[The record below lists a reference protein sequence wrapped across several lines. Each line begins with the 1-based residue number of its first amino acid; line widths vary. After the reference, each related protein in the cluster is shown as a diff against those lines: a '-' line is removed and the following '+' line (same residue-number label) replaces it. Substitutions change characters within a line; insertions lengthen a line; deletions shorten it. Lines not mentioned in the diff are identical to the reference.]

1 MMLDERMMADQTTP
15 DNEDTAKKAETP
27 APEAAAPAPD
37 NSEALQAEV
46 TEMKN
51 KVLRTLAEM
60 ENLRRRTE
68 REMAD
73 ARTYAV
79 ASFARDMLTVGDNL
93 RRAIDAVP
101 KEQRD
106 GRDPALNALIEGVE
120 VTERGMEQAM
130 QKFGV
135 RRVETKGAKFDP
147 SMHQAMY
154 EADSPDAAPGT
165 VVEEIQA
172 GYAIGDRVLRPALV
186 AIAKPWLPRT
196 TPSPR
201 SPPRPKVRKA
211 SGPAFRLAGGQFR
224 QSPPERIWRHRLFQ
238 NRVDA
243 GGLRRGAG
251 LGQHVGGNRQDGGA
265 REAESRLPFADGA
278 GRRQSVE
285 PGHMQIHQD
294 DGEAAGL
301 AAGG

>member
-1 MMLDERMMADQTTP
+1 MTEVADLK
-15 DNEDTAKKAETP
+15 DK
-27 APEAAAPAPD
+27 
-37 NSEALQAEV
+37 L
-46 TEMKN
+46 
-51 KVLRTLAEM
+51 LRTLAEM

-79 ASFARDMLTVGDNL
+79 ASVARDMLTVGDNL

-130 QKFGV
+130 AKFGV

-147 SMHQAMY
+147 AMHQAMY

-186 AIAKPWLPRT
+186 AIAKRAKPTVVASDDPE
-196 TPSPR
+196 
-201 SPPRPKVRKA
+201 PKVA
-211 SGPAFRLAGGQFR
+211 AAPEGP
-224 QSPPERIWRHRLFQ
+224 
-238 NRVDA
+238 
-243 GGLRRGAG
+243 
-251 LGQHVGGNRQDGGA
+251 
-265 REAESRLPFADGA
+265 ES
-278 GRRQSVE
+278 
-285 PGHMQIHQD
+285 
-294 DGEAAGL
+294 
-301 AAGG
+301 